1 MNRVLAVSTEV
12 EFLPTPSARRATAS
26 TNTRAAKS
34 TDFYPRPP
42 RGGRRMAA
50 PASGMTTDISTHALR
65 EEGDPTPVLWMMWTT
80 HFYPRPPR
88 GGRPPPSPPLP
99 NPMLDFYPRPP
110 RGGRHGCARLGYDH
124 GYFYPRPPR
133 GGRQQMCH
141 KTKAIFWQHLYNEIQ
156 LTKKAG
162 CICAGCTVFG
172 AQPACLSKTDRC
184 EAAGDFLFAVPSH
197 QSSALLTVY
206 HKWGR

>member
-1 MNRVLAVSTEV
+1 MQQ
-12 EFLPTPSARRATAS
+12 TAA
-26 TNTRAAKS
+26 NVQQ
-34 TDFYPRPP
+34 TD
-42 RGGRRMAA
+42 
-50 PASGMTTDISTHALR
+50 
-65 EEGDPTPVLWMMWTT
+65 
-80 HFYPRPPR
+80 
-88 GGRPPPSPPLP
+88 
-99 NPMLDFYPRPP
+99 
-110 RGGRHGCARLGYDH
+110 
-124 GYFYPRPPR
+124 FYPRPPR

-172 AQPACLSKTDRC
+172 AQPARLSKTDRC

-206 HKWGR
+206 HKWMR